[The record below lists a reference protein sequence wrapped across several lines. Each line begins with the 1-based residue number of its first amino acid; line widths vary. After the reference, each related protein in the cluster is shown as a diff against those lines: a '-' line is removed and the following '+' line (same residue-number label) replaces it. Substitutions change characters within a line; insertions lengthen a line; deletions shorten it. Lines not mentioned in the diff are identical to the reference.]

1 MANLCIKTP
10 SSAIQVLIFQLL
22 VLRPRPNNHHLEATN
37 PTLNETLFCCYVGP
51 IIYWWPKQWH
61 AVFARGGCIW
71 YQNDN
76 KSSGLCS
83 KFSWYSN
90 QWLVSLESL
99 QVVVRT
105 KSICLVGAKS
115 DKIWWWRPNR
125 EFHRHAHRPSEAM
138 HSVKSRDSSVT
149 LCASMTSWH
158 RDITTLRLCA
168 SLILRHCE
176 PDTDIVQDSTF
187 HSLTP
192 IWVHQGATQSLS
204 WTC

>member
-1 MANLCIKTP
+1 ML
-10 SSAIQVLIFQLL
+10 QVQL
-22 VLRPRPNNHHLEATN
+22 TQ
-37 PTLNETLFCCYVGP
+37 G
-51 IIYWWPKQWH
+51 
-61 AVFARGGCIW
+61 
-71 YQNDN
+71 
-76 KSSGLCS
+76 
-83 KFSWYSN
+83 
-90 QWLVSLESL
+90 LVSLESL

-158 RDITTLRLCA
+158 WDITTLRLCA
-168 SLILRHCE
+168 SLTSRHWE
-176 PDTDIVQDSTF
+176 PDTDIVQDSTS

-204 WTC
+204 WTCKDLYLARKVLFWMNGLQSRPFGYRMPQNILPFLLFTFPLLS